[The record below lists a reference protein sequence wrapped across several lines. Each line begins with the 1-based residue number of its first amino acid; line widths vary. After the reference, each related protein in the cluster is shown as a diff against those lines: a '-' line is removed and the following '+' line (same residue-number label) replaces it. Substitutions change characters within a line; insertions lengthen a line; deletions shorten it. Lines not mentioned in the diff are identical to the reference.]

1 MSTVAENPTAI
12 ATRQP
17 NAVVRAGFF
26 DLDGFE
32 LLQRVAKA
40 FASSSLVP
48 QQYQNNVANCMI
60 ALNLASRLKADEL
73 MVMQNLYVV
82 HGRPGWSSK
91 FLIATFNHCGRF
103 TAVKYEFFGEKG
115 KDSWGCRAT
124 STEISSGVSIVGP
137 DVTIQMSKDEGWYQK
152 SGSKWKTIPQLMLMY
167 RSAGWMINTAAP
179 EISMG
184 LPTQEEL
191 HDIIDVRPDGTVTFG
206 GVEEGR
212 TRAPAADVVPQ
223 PKSKSERA
231 AANVAPAIANADS
244 DGVIDFAAQRDTE
257 SINRAAQEGLNAA
270 RAQEAAAAQPKPR
283 RAAAQ
288 QSQQQEL
295 PTTSREPGDDDE
307 FEQGM
312 PPADPV
318 SESVLRILKSKM
330 EQAALGE
337 ADMRKRFGFGYEGL
351 TKANYQSVVDWTSDP
366 MGA

>member
-1 MSTVAENPTAI
+1 MSTPAI
-12 ATRQP
+12 VEQSRASVP
-17 NAVVRAGFF
+17 VRAGFF
-26 DLDGFE
+26 DLEGFE

-82 HGRPGWSSK
+82 HGRPGWSAK

-115 KDSWGCRAT
+115 TDSWGCRA
-124 STEISSGVSIVGP
+124 SSIEIASGEKIVGP
-137 DVTIQMSKDEGWYQK
+137 DVTIQMAKDEGWYGK

-191 HDIIDVRPDGTVTFG
+191 HDIIDVRPDGTVSFG
-206 GVEEGR
+206 GVEEGSA
-212 TRAPAADVVPQ
+212 RAPAAVEVPQ

-231 AANVAPAIANADS
+231 TEPPAIAQADS
-244 DGVIDFAAQRDTE
+244 DGVIEMAATQKQPEPVQQTRSTR
-257 SINRAAQEGLNAA
+257 RAVADNTQP
-270 RAQEAAAAQPKPR
+270 AAAA
-283 RAAAQ
+283 A
-288 QSQQQEL
+288 
-295 PTTSREPGDDDE
+295 REPGADDE
-307 FEQGM
+307 PFELDS
-312 PPADPV
+312 PAAGEPV
-318 SESVLRILKSKM
+318 SDSVLKILKTKM

-337 ADMRKRFGFGYEGL
+337 ADLRKRFGFGYEGV
-351 TKANYQSVVDWTSDP
+351 TKTNYHAAVAWIENP
-366 MGA
+366 MGE